1 MVPRLLF
8 HPSRP
13 PRTCP
18 ASYPRQVDRVCASC
32 ERKAKP
38 SLCRLLE
45 PEFDFNYGLDVSAEG
60 IPSDRQTRT
69 FLADASKRRDL
80 WLLGFLVATL
90 GNFCEV
96 TAPNLTCNGTS

>member
-1 MVPRLLF
+1 M
-8 HPSRP
+8 
-13 PRTCP
+13 
-18 ASYPRQVDRVCASC
+18 
-32 ERKAKP
+32 
-38 SLCRLLE
+38 
-45 PEFDFNYGLDVSAEG
+45 SAEG